1 MAVNLLTILQSI
13 RQKTDELSARCL
25 TLDEELR
32 QRDHTISELQFEI
45 ERLKKENASLKSD
58 NEFLTVSH
66 RLASSPDEIV
76 KSRRLLAGWI
86 RDIDRCIAQ
95 LKE

>member
-1 MAVNLLTILQSI
+1 MAANLLIILQSI
-13 RQKTDELSARCL
+13 RQKTGELSVRCRTLAREVGEK
-25 TLDEELR
+25 DKVIADLR
-32 QRDHTISELQFEI
+32 AEISELKSQLEA
-45 ERLKKENASLKSD
+45 LKAD
-58 NEFLTVSH
+58 NEYLAVSH

-76 KSRRLLAGWI
+76 RSRRLISGWI

>member
-1 MAVNLLTILQSI
+1 MAANLSTILQSI
-13 RQKTDELSARCL
+13 RHKTGELSARCVSL
-25 TLDEELR
+25 ARESEEKDKIIADLR
-32 QRDHTISELQFEI
+32 AEVSELQVQI
-45 ERLKKENASLKSD
+45 EALRSD
-58 NEFLTVSH
+58 NEYLAVSH

-76 KSRRLLAGWI
+76 RSRRLISGWI